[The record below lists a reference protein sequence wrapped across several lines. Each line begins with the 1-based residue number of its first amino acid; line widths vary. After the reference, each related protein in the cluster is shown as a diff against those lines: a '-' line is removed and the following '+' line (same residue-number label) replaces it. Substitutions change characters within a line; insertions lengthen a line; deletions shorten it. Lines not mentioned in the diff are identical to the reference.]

1 MRRRPSGSAEE
12 DDDTGEAVATEPP
25 HAENGGIRRSFTT
38 AKDDVTR
45 HSDTL
50 DRRKVEKLITPAPV
64 LPNGWKGPTAI
75 HGPPK
80 RPIPPLTPE
89 QSVNPMAELRA
100 WRSRMRSPWS
110 SSWLILS
117 ATALALLLLFSII
130 HSFATRQLDSKGC
143 DMYYTRSIFFKFADF
158 DTEHTRFATK
168 YSLHLY
174 REGGFDEDA
183 KVTVSRSLTLTLN
196 SQTAGQGRPCAIHTW
211 QCWKLQTS

>member
-1 MRRRPSGSAEE
+1 MRRRSSGSAEE

-25 HAENGGIRRSFTT
+25 HAENGGIRRSFTS

-45 HSDTL
+45 HADTL
-50 DRRKVEKLITPAPV
+50 DRRKIDKVVTPASV
-64 LPNGWKGPTAI
+64 FPNGWKAPTGIQGA
-75 HGPPK
+75 P
-80 RPIPPLTPE
+80 RQQTRLVPE
-89 QSVNPMAELRA
+89 QSVNLMAELKA

-110 SSWLILS
+110 SSLLTLS
-117 ATALALLLLFSII
+117 TTALALVLLLSII

-183 KVTVSRSLTLTLN
+183 KVSVPGSSSLL
-196 SQTAGQGRPCAIHTW
+196 
-211 QCWKLQTS
+211 